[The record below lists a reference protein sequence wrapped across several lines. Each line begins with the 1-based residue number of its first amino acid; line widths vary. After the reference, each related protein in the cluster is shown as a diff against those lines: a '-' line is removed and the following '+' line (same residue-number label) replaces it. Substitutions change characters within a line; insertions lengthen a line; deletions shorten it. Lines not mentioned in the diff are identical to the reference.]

1 MGDDEWHL
9 TMAEIS
15 TEKGGATMRD
25 VFVTLLL
32 HCEVNDPQ
40 ALFDKHRDKMM
51 EDIKRNLRMS
61 NARLRLN
68 ELFSRS
74 RRPLHSSPTLKNVCL
89 SKTTRLKTSSTNGRV
104 IWLPC
109 VPTIGSFVKK
119 RVTVG
124 SKWKMKSW
132 R

>member
-15 TEKGGATMRD
+15 TEKGGVTMRD

-32 HCEVNDPQ
+32 HCDVNDPQ

-61 NARLRLN
+61 NPRLRLN
-68 ELFSRS
+68 EDVLKEQATAALVADIKERLLEQNHKIENFFDKQTCNLAALCTDNRLNREETSYSR
-74 RRPLHSSPTLKNVCL
+74 N
-89 SKTTRLKTSSTNGRV
+89 
-104 IWLPC
+104 
-109 VPTIGSFVKK
+109 
-119 RVTVG
+119 
-124 SKWKMKSW
+124 
-132 R
+132 